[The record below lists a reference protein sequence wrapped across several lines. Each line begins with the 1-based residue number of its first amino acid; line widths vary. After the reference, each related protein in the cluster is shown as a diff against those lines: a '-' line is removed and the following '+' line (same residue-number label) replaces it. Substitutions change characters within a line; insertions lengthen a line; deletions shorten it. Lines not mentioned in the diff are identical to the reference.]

1 MVDNK
6 LIRARRKFRLV
17 SVILW
22 LAFLSFLSTHLLQ
35 SLTRANKEEIVY
47 YHYTFKT
54 EMEKKK
60 VFIAKKIPQL
70 FTFISSQSISTFLF
84 FSALLVLQSIEIQTH
99 FKMGKVLWSNLQ
111 FKFFIYWKQNT
122 FEMLWEFEYS
132 TFLVTVLSLYW
143 VTN

>member
-54 EMEKKK
+54 EKKK
-60 VFIAKKIPQL
+60 KGFHCKKNPPTLYLYI
-70 FTFISSQSISTFLF
+70 QSIYFNFPF